1 MKITD
6 CPESNQS
13 VEDKR
18 IWMYEGPTSICFR
31 GQGQGL
37 SSAHVILIAEW
48 Y

>member
-1 MKITD
+1 MIARK
-6 CPESNQS
+6 SNQS

-18 IWMYEGPTSICFR
+18 IWMYEDPTSIAYVVR
-31 GQGQGL
+31 AWGL